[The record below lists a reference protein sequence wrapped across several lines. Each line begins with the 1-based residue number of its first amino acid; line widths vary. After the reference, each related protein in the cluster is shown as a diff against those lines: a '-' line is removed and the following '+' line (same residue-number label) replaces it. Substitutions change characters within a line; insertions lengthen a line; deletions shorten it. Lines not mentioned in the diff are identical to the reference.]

1 MLNLCRVEISVSN
14 HGRRSG
20 SYSATILQKCGGT
33 VGVQILDFL
42 ALGSLRIGL
51 VTINYLPTTLAPAV
65 CLVNV
70 DVTNMML
77 PRLSWRL
84 DLLTPSISLRTDGP
98 VHFFDFRTKLH
109 ILPPWS
115 KLGVIS

>member
-1 MLNLCRVEISVSN
+1 MSSN

-51 VTINYLPTTLAPAV
+51 VTIDYLPTTLAPAV
-65 CLVNV
+65 FLVNV
-70 DVTNMML
+70 DVTNIML
-77 PRLSWRL
+77 RLSWRL
-84 DLLTPSISLRTDGP
+84 DLLTHRFPLGQMDLHFWISELSSIYCRLGLNSASSA
-98 VHFFDFRTKLH
+98 
-109 ILPPWS
+109 S
-115 KLGVIS
+115 KACSIRIEML